1 MSAEVPEITK
11 HYDNLKQIDDDLDK
25 LNEEI
30 RHIMEKESDMQYYYD
45 YTTEVHYE
53 SLSVEID
60 MLSDVSG
67 FYAEPFLKAGMRIV
81 LIMNVYGHTKVM
93 IGRK

>member
-30 RHIMEKESDMQYYYD
+30 RHIMEKESDMKYYYD
-45 YTTEVHYE
+45 YTTEVHYDRHC
-53 SLSVEID
+53 VEID
-60 MLSDVSG
+60 MLAEVAG
-67 FYAEPFLKAGMRIV
+67 FYLGPFLKAGIRVGM
-81 LIMNVYGHTKVM
+81 IMNVYGHTKVM
-93 IGRK
+93 MGRK